1 MDRGVPVLMGV
12 IAASQAVLGVLF
24 ALQVPLATDLW
35 PFPGTNQ
42 MSFTFIASIFLA
54 ASASTAWCLFVRS
67 ERALGGV
74 ALDYIVIMVPFSVLS
89 LAFALDD
96 GDLHAASF
104 GLVCI
109 AALVFGAWLLRWSLR
124 RPWRTANATPR
135 PVVVA
140 FMAIVVTLVIVGSL
154 LVARVPGI
162 LPWPVT
168 PQLSAVFGSMFLG
181 ASAYFA
187 YGLVDRRWEN
197 AGGQLAGFL
206 AYDIVLILPFAA
218 RIVSGEPSYYGSP
231 SEPLRLNLV
240 VYTLVIV
247 LSAIIAGYY
256 LLIHPATRLRAG
268 YRSPGSHVVGSEPI
282 KEPGP
287 WVSGQP

>member
-1 MDRGVPVLMGV
+1 MDRRVPVLMGV

-24 ALQVPLATDLW
+24 ALQVPVATNLW

-74 ALDYIVIMVPFSVLS
+74 ALDYIVIMVPLSVLS

-96 GDLHAASF
+96 GDLHAAAF
-104 GLVCI
+104 GSICI
-109 AALVFGAWLLRWSLR
+109 AALVFGAWLLRWSLQ
-124 RPWRTANATPR
+124 RPWRTATPTPR
-135 PVVVA
+135 PVLAA
-140 FMAIVVTLVIVGSL
+140 FVAIVVTLVIVGSL
-154 LVARVPGI
+154 LIAGVPGV

-181 ASAYFA
+181 ASAYFG

-218 RIVSGEPSYYGSP
+218 RLLSGEPSYYGSP

-240 VYTLVIV
+240 LYTLIIV
-247 LSAIIAGYY
+247 LSAVIAGYY
-256 LLIHPATRLRAG
+256 LLIHPATRLRG
-268 YRSPGSHVVGSEPI
+268 PRRSSGPAAVGPEPI
-282 KEPGP
+282 REPGP
-287 WVSGQP
+287 SVSGQP